1 MNENISSLSQLHK
14 LIRSLRKQEIEQIQ
28 QTHSEALSQ
37 ISTIA
42 RENNLSLEHI
52 QIALSVRQP
61 KQERS
66 SKIPRKSKR
75 FKNESETESV
85 TSEVSA

>member
-1 MNENISSLSQLHK
+1 MNENSSSLSQLHK

-37 ISTIA
+37 IASIA
-42 RENNLSLEHI
+42 RDNNLSLEHI

-66 SKIPRKSKR
+66 FKPPRKSKR
-75 FKNESETESV
+75 FKNEFSSD
-85 TSEVSA
+85 SVSAELST

>member
-1 MNENISSLSQLHK
+1 

-37 ISTIA
+37 IASIA
-42 RENNLSLEHI
+42 KDNNLSLEHI
-52 QIALSVRQP
+52 QIALSVRQS

-66 SKIPRKSKR
+66 FKAPRKSKR
-75 FKNESETESV
+75 FKNESGSDLISTEV
-85 TSEVSA
+85 TA